1 MEAMMTDSIKRIIR
15 FGVLNYWRNGWLSL
29 ASTMVVGITLFVI
42 CVFALQLIVIRSTT
56 ESIENR
62 LDISVYLEDDLS
74 EDKTNAFIGDLKK
87 MSQVKEVVYLTKSD
101 VLAEWQKLNLDP
113 RIKDKVT
120 ADDNPLPRTI
130 KIKANDPTELESLVA
145 QINQSSYVV
154 SIHDISY
161 RNNRP
166 VIEQLISQSQ
176 KTMRNGI
183 TLGVIFFVISIAFV
197 YNTFRIVIKF
207 RHDEIA
213 VMRLVGA
220 TNSFI
225 LGPFLV
231 EGALYGLLGGV
242 IACVGLYFFV
252 QNGLTEGIS
261 ALGTP
266 SDVISAQLAELFDRL
281 RVWLFSGVIAGAM
294 VISLTCSWISVRRH
308 TKSAG

>member
-1 MEAMMTDSIKRIIR
+1 MIESFRRIIR
-15 FGVLNYWRNGWLSL
+15 FGLQNYWRNNWLSL
-29 ASTMVVGITLFVI
+29 ASTFVVGITLFII
-42 CVFALQLIVIRSTT
+42 CVFALQVVVIRSTT

-62 LDISVYLEDDLS
+62 LDVSVYLEDDLT
-74 EDKTNAFIGDLKK
+74 EENTQAFILEIKK
-87 MSQVKEVVYLTKSD
+87 MSQVKEVVYLTKPD
-101 VLAEWQKLNLDP
+101 VLGEWQKLNLDP

-120 ADDNPLPRTI
+120 AEDNPLPRTI
-130 KIKANDPTELESLVA
+130 KIKANDPTQLESLVE
-145 QINQSSYVV
+145 QINKSDYVA

-166 VIEQLISQSQ
+166 VIDQLISQSQ
-176 KTMRNGI
+176 KTMRNGV
-183 TLGVIFFVISIAFV
+183 TLSVIFFIISIAFV

-207 RHDEIA
+207 RQDEIA

-225 LGPFLV
+225 LGPYLV
-231 EGALYGLLGGV
+231 EGALYGFFGG
-242 IACVGLYFFV
+242 ILACVGLYFFV

-266 SDVISAQLAELFDRL
+266 SDVISTQLAELFTEL
-281 RVWLFSGVIAGAM
+281 RVWLFVA
-294 VISLTCSWISVRRH
+294 VISVAMIIALLCSWISVRHH